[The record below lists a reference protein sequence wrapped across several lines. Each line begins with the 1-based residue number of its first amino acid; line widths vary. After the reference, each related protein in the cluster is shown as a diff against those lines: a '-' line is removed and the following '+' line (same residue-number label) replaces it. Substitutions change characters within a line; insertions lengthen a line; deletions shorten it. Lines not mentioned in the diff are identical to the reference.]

1 MQQLLAFIEQRLHL
15 IVFALLQVI
24 CGFLVFSLNSFQQA
38 SFTQAANA
46 VTDAGNTMSS
56 TVSDYF
62 DLKYQNE
69 LLQNQIATQFQN
81 STIGTLLVSGDTIEL
96 KDTSRKSLYDV
107 IPAQVVY
114 NTTYKANN
122 VFVINKGGN
131 HGIHKNMGVISSE
144 GLAGLV
150 LKSTAN
156 YSTVM
161 SLLNTNMTVIP
172 NIHGMEYYTKL
183 LWVNEAP
190 NVMRISGI
198 NKLEDLK
205 IGDEVK
211 TGKSSML
218 FPSGISLG
226 TITKLD
232 KNPKS
237 QYYETEIETA
247 TNFRSLEYV
256 FVIINRDI
264 DQMEAL
270 ISDND

>member
-1 MQQLLAFIEQRLHL
+1 
-15 IVFALLQVI
+15 
-24 CGFLVFSLNSFQQA
+24 
-38 SFTQAANA
+38 
-46 VTDAGNTMSS
+46 
-56 TVSDYF
+56 
-62 DLKYQNE
+62 
-69 LLQNQIATQFQN
+69 
-81 STIGTLLVSGDTIEL
+81 
-96 KDTSRKSLYDV
+96 
-107 IPAQVVY
+107 
-114 NTTYKANN
+114 
-122 VFVINKGGN
+122 
-131 HGIHKNMGVISSE
+131 
-144 GLAGLV
+144 
-150 LKSTAN
+150 
-156 YSTVM
+156 
-161 SLLNTNMTVIP
+161 
-172 NIHGMEYYTKL
+172 
-183 LWVNEAP
+183 
-190 NVMRISGI
+190 MRISGI
-198 NKLEDLK
+198 NNLEELK